1 MPSSVIVPII
11 VSAFVLVAWDLFGR
25 ARLPQWR
32 LQPARVAINYDRAH
46 DRTQPVAILLSVWMT
61 AASRGDDRS
70 SSGRRQPSE
79 LLRSSLR
86 AVGILRRSV
95 ERPVVG
101 PKAYVRL
108 WQRLRSLIVLAA
120 IVVGLGIAVAVVIG
134 VIIVGLAFLLENAI
148 S

>member
-1 MPSSVIVPII
+1 M
-11 VSAFVLVAWDLFGR
+11 
-25 ARLPQWR
+25 
-32 LQPARVAINYDRAH
+32 
-46 DRTQPVAILLSVWMT
+46 AILLSVWMT